1 MTRTGSFLGT
11 VDYCAPEQIEGRPLD
26 GRADVYSLGC
36 VLFHCLA
43 GQPPYRRETEFLVL
57 NAHLHDPPP
66 ALSTV
71 RPGLPRALDGV
82 IVTAMAK
89 YPDVRYATAGAL
101 ADAFRNALAGLA
113 EDATRLAP
121 AVPLAAPAAE
131 PPTVVRTRP
140 RGRRRLVAVLLLA
153 LLLAAIVGVVAL
165 LATRGSG
172 DAHSTG
178 TPAAT
183 KLRTFVIRVEN
194 VLRQSAGGRREVAAA
209 LTAGLNCSISPR
221 DAARQISSVADNR
234 QSILV
239 QLGTLSAPTPQ
250 ADNAVTL
257 LQAALQHS
265 IEADRHY
272 RDGFVDDA
280 QAHCPLPSN
289 AGFRSAATFDTR
301 ATAAKEQFVKAF
313 NPLAD
318 RFHRRT
324 WSAAEI

>member
-1 MTRTGSFLGT
+1 
-11 VDYCAPEQIEGRPLD
+11 
-26 GRADVYSLGC
+26 

-57 NAHLHDPPP
+57 NAHLHDAPP

-89 YPDVRYATAGAL
+89 YPEVRYATAGAL
-101 ADAFRNALAGLA
+101 ANAFRDALAGLT
-113 EDATRLAP
+113 EDTTRLAP
-121 AVPLAAPAAE
+121 AVAVPAPATE
-131 PPTVVRTRP
+131 DPTVVRTRP

-153 LLLAAIVGVVAL
+153 LVLAAIVGVVAL

-183 KLRTFVIRVEN
+183 KLRTFVSRVEN
-194 VLRQSAGGRREVAAA
+194 VLRQSAEGRREVAVA
-209 LTAGLNCSISPR
+209 LTAGLNCSISR
-221 DAARQISSVADNR
+221 LDAARRVSSAADNR
-234 QSILV
+234 QSILG

-250 ADNAVTL
+250 ADNVVTL

-289 AGFRSAATFDTR
+289 AGFRSAAKFDTR

-313 NPLAD
+313 NPLAE

-324 WSAAEI
+324 WSAGEI